1 MLPGRRP
8 FKEVSLNVT
17 GAQSVKDRFP
27 NRKRDHRE
35 DTRTSNVP
43 CNVTGLS
50 HVYNLYFVAYLGNIF
65 VYEPQFPSQNI
76 EQEPVLVIETDKRP
90 FSPEDQEIYGVYAN
104 QGTRTIN
111 RLLVQRL
118 GTEEVV
124 AVVRNDGD
132 VEAYYTRHIHQA
144 IEKRAHDE
152 NTLGV
157 SATDVR
163 PFFHRTVG
171 DSAWGLAIHSTARM
185 IAVSA
190 NTHWTTVFTFAL
202 TDGEP
207 DDQNDPLDGDDVHY
221 FAMRGTPPPNDRR
234 KNDVRILAHSGGKQN
249 LPDIAFCNTSNDP
262 AGRWLLTADILG
274 TVAAWDVHNMQ
285 LMQLV
290 NTAMNPPLFPIPSG
304 YMDTRNGVWGL
315 MFLDP
320 LSFRAADTVEEA
332 FGISPR
338 QVGFDLRK
346 EKDSAIWDLSRTMEQ
361 IDHVRRPF
369 KDVGKPVKVRN
380 GNYADPLETSRQAP
394 NGSPI
399 PVNGSSR
406 RVHVERED
414 NSSEEDS
421 EGDDEDDLE
430 DEDDSDV
437 DYAYDSAEETHV
449 AVQRRDGTIYQVEKP
464 RPGARFRRGEGL
476 CGDLPCPIMQLS
488 FQDVYLYQPS
498 LNNKAWDHFPMPS
511 IRRLFRQEVPAIFES
526 PKFGR
531 ISMYTQ
537 IPSLGVVIIATQKGR
552 VAILSLTST
561 TTKVLDYA
569 RFDPSQLPTERPRTE
584 KRVYGFRVDHML
596 PLPNQEEAGHRPKA
610 GIHGIAVGP
619 VQGTEHLEDGLKRW
633 RLMVHYQNFAMLAY
647 EIGKPRKD
655 TLDLSLTAL

>member
-90 FSPEDQEIYGVYAN
+90 FSPKDHEIYGVYAN

-144 IEKRAHDE
+144 IEKRAHDK

-207 DDQNDPLDGDDVHY
+207 DDQEDPPDGDDVHY

-274 TVAAWDVHNMQ
+274 TVAAWDVHNLQ

-320 LSFRAADTVEEA
+320 LSFRAADTVKEA

-569 RFDPSQLPTERPRTE
+569 RFDPSQLPTERPRIE

-596 PLPNQEEAGHRPKA
+596 PLPSQEEAGHRPKA